1 MKKFCH
7 PDQLNFFDL
16 LKDLRPKTSGSSTFN
31 IDLQLRDAISRAI
44 KECPQSRFQIAA
56 KMSELLGFEITKS
69 MIDSW
74 TAESR
79 EGVYRFP
86 ACYLPAFCHVV
97 GNLEPLRILAD
108 LLGAYVIEGE
118 EALLTEIGR
127 IQEQKKKLSEKEKA
141 LEAVLRGMGK

>member
-1 MKKFCH
+1 MKKFSH
-7 PDQLNFFDL
+7 PNQLTLLDL
-16 LKDLRPKTSGSSTFN
+16 LKDLRPKTSDFSSFN
-31 IDLQLRDAISRAI
+31 IDLQLRDSISRAI
-44 KECPQSRFQIAA
+44 KDCPLSRYQIAA

-97 GNLEPLRILAD
+97 GSLEPLRILTD

-118 EALLTEIGR
+118 EALLTELGR
-127 IQEQKKKLSEKEKA
+127 IEEQKRKLSERERA
-141 LEAVLRGMGK
+141 LKTVLQGMGK

>member
-1 MKKFCH
+1 MIKNRN
-7 PDQLNFFDL
+7 PNQLSLLDL
-16 LKDLRPKTSGSSTFN
+16 LKDLRPQISDSSTFN
-31 IDLQLRDAISRAI
+31 IDLQLRDAISCAI
-44 KECPQSRFQIAA
+44 KECPHSRFQIAA
-56 KMSELLGFEITKS
+56 KMSEVLGFEITKS

-108 LLGAYVIEGE
+108 LLGVYVIEGE
-118 EALLTEIGR
+118 DALLTELGR
-127 IQEQKKKLSEKEKA
+127 IEEQKQKLSEKEKA
-141 LEAVLRGMGK
+141 VKSILQGMRK

>member
-1 MKKFCH
+1 
-7 PDQLNFFDL
+7 
-16 LKDLRPKTSGSSTFN
+16 
-31 IDLQLRDAISRAI
+31 
-44 KECPQSRFQIAA
+44 
-56 KMSELLGFEITKS
+56 MSEVLGFEITKS

-108 LLGAYVIEGE
+108 LLGVYVIEGE
-118 EALLTEIGR
+118 EALLTELGR
-127 IQEQKKKLSEKEKA
+127 IEEQKQKLSEKEKA
-141 LEAVLRGMGK
+141 IKSILQGMRK

>member
-1 MKKFCH
+1 MAKNCN
-7 PDQLNFFDL
+7 PNQLSIFDL
-16 LKDLRPKTSGSSTFN
+16 LKDLRPQVADSSTFN
-31 IDLQLRDAISRAI
+31 IDLQLRDSISRAI
-44 KECPQSRFQIAA
+44 KECPHSRFQIAA

-97 GNLEPLRILAD
+97 GSFEPLRILAD
-108 LLGAYVIEGE
+108 LLGCYVIEGE
-118 EALLTEIGR
+118 DALLTELGR
-127 IQEQKKKLSEKEKA
+127 IEEQKRKLFEKEKA
-141 LEAVLRGMGK
+141 LKAILQGVRK